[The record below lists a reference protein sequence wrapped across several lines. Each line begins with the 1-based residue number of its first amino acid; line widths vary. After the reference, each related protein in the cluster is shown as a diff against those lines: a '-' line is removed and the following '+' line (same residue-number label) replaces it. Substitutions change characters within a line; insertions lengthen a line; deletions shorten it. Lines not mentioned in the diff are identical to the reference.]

1 MPTTT
6 KKQAAKPKETTLD
19 RAHAAI
25 TEAPHT
31 AAQLVEELGV
41 NRNTVQKA
49 ITQLR
54 EAELIHVIGKG
65 YAGAEI
71 WALMDVPADPGYY
84 TRTRLGADTYAGA
97 KVVAATDHPATRGML
112 PGQFDK
118 LVVTETGLMNGQP
131 VIKLQRADGTTW
143 IMARVASG
151 VAA

>member
-6 KKQAAKPKETTLD
+6 KKQAAKRTGTAFDK
-19 RAHAAI
+19 AYAAI
-25 TEAPHT
+25 TDAPHT
-31 AAQLVEELGV
+31 ASQLVDELKV

-49 ITQLR
+49 ITAMR

-84 TRTRLGADTYAGA
+84 TRTRVGADTYAGA
-97 KVVAATDHPATRGML
+97 KVVAATDHPATKGQL

-118 LVVTETGLMNGQP
+118 LVVTETGLMDGQP
-131 VIKLQRADGTTW
+131 VVKLQRADGTTW
-143 IMARVASG
+143 IMARVE